1 MKLFSLAVAAFALVA
16 CAGFAA
22 ARLGGISDDD
32 MAPVCD
38 NLGSKSECFAKD
50 CEWCVAGAVPSRCV
64 SLRAGRAGAVH
75 QRTPPFT
82 CFSTQLTHKQA
93 KLVPPGVFECSSSVE
108 AEEPAAPAIPDFG
121 FVDSPC
127 LDLANATAC
136 HADSCAWCKAG
147 AVPSRCLP
155 WDMAKKLP
163 PGVFECS

>member
-50 CEWCVAGAVPSRCV
+50 CEWCVAGAVPSRC
-64 SLRAGRAGAVH
+64 
-75 QRTPPFT
+75 
-82 CFSTQLTHKQA
+82 LTHKQA